1 MPGTPRS
8 AASATGREQEGK
20 AALGTPAHRK
30 QLCCFSRGYATVLF
44 PNNMASVMFNF
55 IPNPVC
61 LVSVSGRNRVR
72 SFTGVQRSH
81 GCSAHPSPR
90 VRG

>member
-8 AASATGREQEGK
+8 AASATVREREGK

-61 LVSVSGRNRVR
+61 LVSVSGRNHMCGL
-72 SFTGVQRSH
+72 TGVQRSR
-81 GCSAHPSPR
+81 GSSAHPSPQ